1 MSNLTS
7 KAIFSITLSLLFM
20 AGLAI
25 ATSPILPSNILS
37 YVPINIINSQTAAFP
52 FNGQLML
59 SINSLMYQQY
69 EANGL
74 QNVEFFYQNGTVI
87 PSWLEGNILNET
99 QSYNLN
105 SSSNTIYWLRLP
117 SNFLP
122 ASSSNMLFMGFA
134 QVNINLFNGNVVGEA
149 PQLNSQYAEYDNGAN
164 VFTFYDNFNENIL
177 GSQWTPTYS
186 SGYTLSNGLSMNAGA
201 VYSTNTLFNSLSDTL
216 EVLFAYTATSG
227 DSQSGLIQG
236 TGTALSGSDVLY
248 NLDQHAGSIQQQ
260 VYAGTGGSDSNLIN
274 GVLSGFTPSLNQY
287 FVSTQMMYGSTIK
300 SEFNYGNSVSEPSSN
315 WNSPSYIILGAWGG
329 STSGSTT
336 IYPVIYK
343 WVRTRLTPPNGAM
356 PSTITDTLCTTSGC
370 QPTLNFTRTVTY
382 GNTIS
387 LSSTSGY
394 LSGNTVS
401 IIISG
406 GIFGNSNTVATGVG
420 SVTYTLPVEAAGSYT
435 INAFN
440 QNSLLSTVKT
450 LVIQKATP
458 QITLHGFPNDF
469 FYTGSSSTAITAN
482 IISYNNQ
489 LPANVFI
496 NGVAFNSF
504 YTQNIFTLG
513 PTPGSY
519 SVTVNTIG
527 NVNYTSASIF
537 NSLYICP
544 KPTLPQ
550 GIAHYACI
558 GLNNYLNTSIPSNTQ
573 LMVTVNALAYF
584 PYETNSLNNTELFY
598 QNGTIAYSWME
609 GNSLNELQ
617 TSELS
622 SSNSILFWFKAPPSN
637 TFLQSRS
644 ANAIYLGFAEN
655 SVILMNNVTTGEA
668 PQLSPLYAEY
678 DNGASVFNL
687 YWDWKGQILPPNWDA
702 YSGVSPSSN
711 NGLTITTTS
720 SDAGYLYEG
729 SSPSLP
735 FIYELYGEGKTK
747 TLFNLDYGPAYI
759 NVLYG
764 TNFGNK
770 GSIGGPWIWGTSPY
784 NWEIFSNGTNYNNGV
799 TPSPQ
804 LNTFYLLG
812 EGGNNTNSYWAI
824 NYNKVNGTALAPA
837 SGDYIGFWMDDSA
850 TSFAYWGRTRYFL
863 PNDAQPTS
871 QLTTLQSASI
881 VLSVSPSNQITY
893 GSNATLSSSCSPNTD
908 TCQVWEEGGNAYLS
922 SGIGSASY
930 TVPILGA
937 GNYYYYAN
945 DITSSE
951 TSNIAI
957 LTVDKAKPNVSLPF
971 FPSDHTYNGIASQIT
986 ANIITLYNQ
995 VTANVYANNVI
1006 ESSFDT
1012 QNVFSEASAGLY
1024 SVVVNSLAT
1033 GNYLASSNAM
1043 ILNISK
1049 ATPQLSLLSF
1059 PNDFFYTGSSSTAIT
1074 ANIISYNNQL
1084 PANIFINS
1092 VSFNSFYTQNTFAL
1106 GPAGGSYVVTVN
1118 TLGNVNY
1125 TSATTTNVLYICPVP
1140 TIPTGITHYICISFK
1155 NMEQRLFPSNTPI
1168 NFTFNALAYSSYESN
1183 SINNT
1188 ELFYQNGTIADSWIE
1203 GNLLNEG
1210 WSSNTLSSSANV
1222 LIWFKPKA
1230 QFYLASQSANA
1241 IYLGFASTS
1250 TNLFNS
1256 NTTGEAPQL
1265 SPSYGEYDDGAN
1277 VFSSYWD
1284 FNGNTLPSGL
1294 TYYTSVGTT
1303 YANNGLFVTSSTSAT
1318 AGENGAAIL
1327 ASSGVAA
1334 PNIIEFYGR
1343 TPLLSSDP
1351 GWGWIQIGLSNYI
1364 GSIESAPANGG
1375 AHMLTVLET
1384 GLPGSFIASGIT
1396 SFGGTI
1402 NWGTL
1407 ANNDNYI
1414 PYTSNGVFSF
1424 FFNSNNYYS
1433 TLNYTKPLV
1442 NVTSTAYQ
1450 ITPLPFVLMLGNNVG
1465 ASAALSAYWLR
1476 IRPFL
1481 TSGNTIT
1488 YSFSHIQ
1495 SAYTSTTTPT
1505 LSSCPSSAKLDV
1517 GQSVSCTASWT
1528 EGTSPYT
1535 VNWLVSN
1542 SVTDAITANMLFP
1555 SISTTSNTFTYT
1567 TVSAD
1572 PFNSPLQFNVLI
1584 TDSHPTTVN
1593 SVYSSTF
1600 TVDPSFSAISTSA
1613 SPSTIDI
1620 GQSSSISLSW
1630 SGGTPDYTIKYYS
1643 GSSPSCASDTILV
1656 ATHSGISSAN
1666 DLLTVTPSS
1675 SSYYC
1680 ASITDSATSP
1690 SSVTSNTVFISV
1702 QAASSASGSPG
1713 LPQHYTLLNDNLNA
1727 TTQSIN
1733 PVFKVLIT
1741 NAAGTI
1747 VINSYSYYQNQLP
1760 ATVITSSSDEL
1771 NLSFACSLT
1780 LGKENYTYTGVAYGL
1795 GFEPCGINYIA
1806 YGGTF
1811 EPIYAIQKPQAKVN
1825 NTSGNTSTIASTST
1839 TTSTTSTTTLSTS
1852 SASTTISTTV
1862 PNTNSIILDVN
1873 LNISRSTPQISFSTH
1888 NEVFTIFA
1896 TSNVPIEANMTV
1908 VNNTIASPDIPGLT
1922 KLLSFTLS
1930 VSTNEA
1936 AVNSTVDY
1944 PCSIPPNDIA
1954 PYMFLNKAW
1963 TKETN
1968 FVINPSGCTISFSV
1982 PHNVTVGIFTSYAG
1996 QTNSTKQEI
2005 TATAGSQSIVMQ
2017 PGFWV
2022 SAFTAFS
2029 IVVIL
2034 IAKLLFRNLGI
2045 GSSKEK

>member
-735 FIYELYGEGKTK
+735 FIYEL
-747 TLFNLDYGPAYI
+747 
-759 NVLYG
+759 
-764 TNFGNK
+764 
-770 GSIGGPWIWGTSPY
+770 
-784 NWEIFSNGTNYNNGV
+784 
-799 TPSPQ
+799 
-804 LNTFYLLG
+804 
-812 EGGNNTNSYWAI
+812 
-824 NYNKVNGTALAPA
+824 
-837 SGDYIGFWMDDSA
+837 
-850 TSFAYWGRTRYFL
+850 
-863 PNDAQPTS
+863 
-871 QLTTLQSASI
+871 
-881 VLSVSPSNQITY
+881 
-893 GSNATLSSSCSPNTD
+893 
-908 TCQVWEEGGNAYLS
+908 
-922 SGIGSASY
+922 
-930 TVPILGA
+930 
-937 GNYYYYAN
+937 
-945 DITSSE
+945 
-951 TSNIAI
+951 
-957 LTVDKAKPNVSLPF
+957 
-971 FPSDHTYNGIASQIT
+971 
-986 ANIITLYNQ
+986 
-995 VTANVYANNVI
+995 
-1006 ESSFDT
+1006 
-1012 QNVFSEASAGLY
+1012 
-1024 SVVVNSLAT
+1024 
-1033 GNYLASSNAM
+1033 
-1043 ILNISK
+1043 
-1049 ATPQLSLLSF
+1049 
-1059 PNDFFYTGSSSTAIT
+1059 
-1074 ANIISYNNQL
+1074 
-1084 PANIFINS
+1084 
-1092 VSFNSFYTQNTFAL
+1092 
-1106 GPAGGSYVVTVN
+1106 
-1118 TLGNVNY
+1118 
-1125 TSATTTNVLYICPVP
+1125 
-1140 TIPTGITHYICISFK
+1140 
-1155 NMEQRLFPSNTPI
+1155 
-1168 NFTFNALAYSSYESN
+1168 
-1183 SINNT
+1183 
-1188 ELFYQNGTIADSWIE
+1188 
-1203 GNLLNEG
+1203 
-1210 WSSNTLSSSANV
+1210 
-1222 LIWFKPKA
+1222 
-1230 QFYLASQSANA
+1230 
-1241 IYLGFASTS
+1241 
-1250 TNLFNS
+1250 
-1256 NTTGEAPQL
+1256 
-1265 SPSYGEYDDGAN
+1265 
-1277 VFSSYWD
+1277 
-1284 FNGNTLPSGL
+1284 
-1294 TYYTSVGTT
+1294 
-1303 YANNGLFVTSSTSAT
+1303 
-1318 AGENGAAIL
+1318 
-1327 ASSGVAA
+1327 
-1334 PNIIEFYGR
+1334 
-1343 TPLLSSDP
+1343 
-1351 GWGWIQIGLSNYI
+1351 
-1364 GSIESAPANGG
+1364 
-1375 AHMLTVLET
+1375 
-1384 GLPGSFIASGIT
+1384 
-1396 SFGGTI
+1396 
-1402 NWGTL
+1402 
-1407 ANNDNYI
+1407 
-1414 PYTSNGVFSF
+1414 
-1424 FFNSNNYYS
+1424 
-1433 TLNYTKPLV
+1433 
-1442 NVTSTAYQ
+1442 
-1450 ITPLPFVLMLGNNVG
+1450 
-1465 ASAALSAYWLR
+1465 
-1476 IRPFL
+1476 
-1481 TSGNTIT
+1481 
-1488 YSFSHIQ
+1488 
-1495 SAYTSTTTPT
+1495 
-1505 LSSCPSSAKLDV
+1505 
-1517 GQSVSCTASWT
+1517 
-1528 EGTSPYT
+1528 
-1535 VNWLVSN
+1535 
-1542 SVTDAITANMLFP
+1542 
-1555 SISTTSNTFTYT
+1555 
-1567 TVSAD
+1567 
-1572 PFNSPLQFNVLI
+1572 
-1584 TDSHPTTVN
+1584 
-1593 SVYSSTF
+1593 
-1600 TVDPSFSAISTSA
+1600 
-1613 SPSTIDI
+1613 
-1620 GQSSSISLSW
+1620 
-1630 SGGTPDYTIKYYS
+1630 
-1643 GSSPSCASDTILV
+1643 
-1656 ATHSGISSAN
+1656 
-1666 DLLTVTPSS
+1666 
-1675 SSYYC
+1675 
-1680 ASITDSATSP
+1680 
-1690 SSVTSNTVFISV
+1690 
-1702 QAASSASGSPG
+1702 
-1713 LPQHYTLLNDNLNA
+1713 
-1727 TTQSIN
+1727 
-1733 PVFKVLIT
+1733 
-1741 NAAGTI
+1741 
-1747 VINSYSYYQNQLP
+1747 
-1760 ATVITSSSDEL
+1760 
-1771 NLSFACSLT
+1771 
-1780 LGKENYTYTGVAYGL
+1780 
-1795 GFEPCGINYIA
+1795 
-1806 YGGTF
+1806 
-1811 EPIYAIQKPQAKVN
+1811 
-1825 NTSGNTSTIASTST
+1825 
-1839 TTSTTSTTTLSTS
+1839 
-1852 SASTTISTTV
+1852 
-1862 PNTNSIILDVN
+1862 
-1873 LNISRSTPQISFSTH
+1873 
-1888 NEVFTIFA
+1888 
-1896 TSNVPIEANMTV
+1896 
-1908 VNNTIASPDIPGLT
+1908 
-1922 KLLSFTLS
+1922 
-1930 VSTNEA
+1930 
-1936 AVNSTVDY
+1936 
-1944 PCSIPPNDIA
+1944 
-1954 PYMFLNKAW
+1954 
-1963 TKETN
+1963 
-1968 FVINPSGCTISFSV
+1968 
-1982 PHNVTVGIFTSYAG
+1982 
-1996 QTNSTKQEI
+1996 
-2005 TATAGSQSIVMQ
+2005 
-2017 PGFWV
+2017 
-2022 SAFTAFS
+2022 
-2029 IVVIL
+2029 
-2034 IAKLLFRNLGI
+2034 
-2045 GSSKEK
+2045 